1 MSKYTNQLF
10 RNNLLMAL
18 LGTVFLSFALI
29 SQHVFGYEP
38 CTLCIEIRF
47 WLAAAVAVSITSSLI
62 SLEKRKIGAIGNML
76 SAGLFGAAAVW
87 AAKLVMLERGMI
99 QGAGCSPFTF
109 YHQTLPLHEWAPSV
123 FEVRGFCGEP
133 AMILDVI
140 AYSELSLLGLAVL
153 ALYAIRSAIV
163 NR

>member
-1 MSKYTNQLF
+1 MPTYSNATF
-10 RNNLLMAL
+10 RLGLLMTL
-18 LGTVFLSFALI
+18 LGTALLSFALI

-62 SLEKRKIGAIGNML
+62 SLEKRKIGALGNML

>member
-1 MSKYTNQLF
+1 MSKF
-10 RNNLLMAL
+10 SNLLYRHSLLMTL
-18 LGTVFLSFALI
+18 LGTAFLAFALI

-140 AYSELSLLGLAVL
+140 AYSELSLLGLTAL
-153 ALYAIRSAIV
+153 ALYAIRYAII